1 MKLYFTSLSLD
12 GSIDGCVKDQI
23 ASQFENS
30 SSQECDYVG
39 LVITYTPSWTYN
51 AEEFERI
58 KDKPFVIFDYTE
70 YGWEESDI
78 HHFYGFNT
86 RSYAEKFKNKE

>member
-58 KDKPFVIFDYTE
+58 KEFSIGKETPYLILDLMQ
-70 YGWEESDI
+70 
-78 HHFYGFNT
+78 
-86 RSYAEKFKNKE
+86 KNLRTKSILL